1 MCSENVGIE
10 IFQKIE
16 SGNLYPK
23 LINQLNKDFLFAGL
37 SSDFSEE
44 ILPNDL
50 LNHLTQLLVD
60 IVSTKFSDYLNLL
73 YRIDIS
79 EQEIKKLDGSN
90 IEKMCEQVALLIVQR
105 ECQKVWLRNK
115 F

>member
-1 MCSENVGIE
+1 MSEADNSLQ
-10 IFQKIE
+10 IFSKIE
-16 SGNLYPK
+16 SANLYSK
-23 LINQLNKDFLFAGL
+23 LIEQLNKDFVFSGL
-37 SSDFSEE
+37 ASGFSIE
-44 ILPNDL
+44 ILPKEL
-50 LNHLTQLLVD
+50 LSHLTQLLIDLV
-60 IVSTKFSDYLNLL
+60 TNNFSDYLNLL

-79 EQEIKKLDGSN
+79 EREIKKLDGSN